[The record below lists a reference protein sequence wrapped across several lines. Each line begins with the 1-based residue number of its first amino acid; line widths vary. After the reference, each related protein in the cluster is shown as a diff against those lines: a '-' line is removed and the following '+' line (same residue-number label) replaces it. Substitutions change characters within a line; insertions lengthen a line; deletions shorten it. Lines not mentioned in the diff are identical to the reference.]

1 MATSPESGGIG
12 GGVILIDVLGTPAPK
27 GSNRAMVRGGR
38 AVFVPGGSKTNQEK
52 LKSWDGAVRAAASEI
67 VGDVAAP
74 PFVDCGLCVSI
85 VFRMA
90 RPAGH
95 WGKHGLKPSAPP
107 SPRTKPD
114 IDKLVRCTLDSLIGT
129 CFDDD
134 SRIVRLV
141 ATKTY
146 ADPGKEG
153 ARIEI
158 EEWKS

>member
-1 MATSPESGGIG
+1 MS
-12 GGVILIDVLGTPAPK
+12 ILIDVLGTPAPK

-38 AVFVPGGSKTNQEK
+38 AVFVPGGSKVGA
-52 LKSWDGAVRAAASEI
+52 LKMKAWEALVREAASEA
-67 VGDVAAP
+67 VGDVETP
-74 PFVDCGLCVSI
+74 PYVDCALCVSI

-95 WGKHGLKPSAPP
+95 WGKGRNAGRLTPSAP
-107 SPRTKPD
+107 SHPRVAPD
-114 IDKLVRCTLDSLIGT
+114 VDKLARCTIDPLIGT

-141 ATKTY
+141 ATKMY
-146 ADPGKEG
+146 AEPGKEG